1 MRSAPRTFHAQDH
14 AADDASDDASKN
26 PPRDNKAGLPFKS
39 GCGGQ
44 FGVGEASKQAKPAPG
59 DTAKKQASKAQC
71 NDTTS

>member
-1 MRSAPRTFHAQDH
+1 MRSASRSLYAQDH

-26 PPRDNKAGLPFKS
+26 PPRDNEAGLPFKS

-44 FGVGEASKQAKPAPG
+44 FGVGEAPKQAEPGSG
-59 DTAKKQASKAQC
+59 DTAKKQASKAKS